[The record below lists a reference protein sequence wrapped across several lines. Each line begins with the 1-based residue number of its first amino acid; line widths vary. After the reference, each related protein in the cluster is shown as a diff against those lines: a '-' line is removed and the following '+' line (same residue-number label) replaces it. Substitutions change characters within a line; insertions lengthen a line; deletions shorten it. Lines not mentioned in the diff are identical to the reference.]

1 MQLKFAV
8 IGIGCTFVST
18 KQSDDKKMKKAIT
31 KKIRQGHYLHL
42 ASGLHIVY
50 TMGDVTGYWNIWE
63 NEECTSEWMV
73 SIPTKWQ
80 AIDKIEK
87 SFSTF

>member
-1 MQLKFAV
+1 MKSKYLICLNETIKN
-8 IGIGCTFVST
+8 
-18 KQSDDKKMKKAIT
+18 KKMKKAIT

-87 SFSTF
+87 SF